1 MTLHQHGLHH
11 GSDKATAHG
20 YLDFYEARIG
30 KPKSILEFGVLGGAS
45 LAMWRDAY
53 PAATVIG
60 LDINKV
66 TPPDGTYFFRL
77 DCTSEN
83 WITKIKPSFDLIIDD
98 AGHMTLDQVAA
109 FELWWPMVA
118 KGGHFI
124 IEDCHTMHYTQY
136 NPTKFDF
143 KDWVK
148 GLGIKH
154 EYFWRVPG
162 DESDSMT
169 VIFYK

>member
-1 MTLHQHGLHH
+1 MTLHEHGLKH

-30 KPKSILEFGVLGGAS
+30 NPKSILEFGVLGGAS

-53 PAATVIG
+53 PATTVIG

-66 TPPDGTYFFRL
+66 TPPDNTYFFQL
-77 DCTSEN
+77 DCTRES

-98 AGHMTLDQVAA
+98 AGHMTLLQVAA

-143 KDWVK
+143 KDWVE

-154 EYFWRVPG
+154 EYFKRLE